1 MENILSATII
11 VSVLGLVFGCLL
23 GIASKIFK
31 VERDERFDKIMNVLP
46 GANCGGCGFAGC
58 SQFAD
63 SVIKGEAECT
73 GCTVGGAS
81 TALAVAQIMGTEAG
95 EFKEKK
101 AYVKCAGCLDVAKE
115 KYSYN
120 GIEDCFAASKIL
132 NGKKACEFG
141 CLGLGSCVK
150 VCINGAITIENG
162 VAKIN
167 DEKCGGCGACIKA
180 CPKGLIQYV
189 TEDNKYM
196 VNCMNKEKGAL
207 LKNKC
212 SVGCIGCGICMKN
225 CPEGA
230 ITVKNFLAEIDP
242 EKCTGCGICA
252 EKCPKKVISLVKEV

>member
-11 VSVLGLVFGCLL
+11 VSALGLIFGALL

-31 VERDERFDKIMNVLP
+31 VEKDERYDQIMEVLP

-63 SVIKGEAECT
+63 SVIKGEAETT

-81 TALAVAQIMGTEAG
+81 TAALVAEIMGTEAG
-95 EFKEKK
+95 EFKKK
-101 AYVKCAGCLDVAKE
+101 VAYIKCAGCTDVAKE
-115 KYSYN
+115 KYDYR

-150 VCINGAITIENG
+150 VCTRDAITIENG
-162 VAKIN
+162 IANIN
-167 DEKCGGCGACIKA
+167 PEKCGGCGACIKA

-189 TEDNKYM
+189 TDDNKYI
-196 VNCMNKEKGAL
+196 VDCMNKEKGAL
-207 LKNKC
+207 LKGKC

-225 CPEGA
+225 CPSDA
-230 ITVKNFLAEIDP
+230 ITVKDFLAEIDP
-242 EKCTGCGICA
+242 KKCTGCGICA
-252 EKCPKKVISLVKEV
+252 EKCPKKVISML

>member
-11 VSVLGLVFGCLL
+11 ISVLGLLFGCLL
-23 GIASKIFK
+23 GVASKIFK

-58 SQFAD
+58 SQFAT
-63 SVIKGEAECT
+63 SVIQGEAETT

-81 TALAVAQIMGTEAG
+81 TAEAVAQIMGREAG
-95 EFKEKK
+95 EFKKK
-101 AYVKCAGCLDVAKE
+101 TAYVKCAGCSNVARE

-120 GIEDCFAASKIL
+120 GIDDCFAASKIL

-141 CLGLGSCVK
+141 CLGLGCCVK
-150 VCINGAITIENG
+150 VCTRDAITIENG
-162 VAKIN
+162 VAKV
-167 DEKCGGCGACIKA
+167 DPEKCGGCGACIKA
-180 CPKGLIQYV
+180 CPKGLIEYV
-189 TEDNKYM
+189 TDDNKYI
-196 VNCMNKEKGAL
+196 VNCMNKEKGVA

-225 CPEGA
+225 CPSEA

-252 EKCPKKVISLVKEV
+252 EKCPKKIISLVKEV